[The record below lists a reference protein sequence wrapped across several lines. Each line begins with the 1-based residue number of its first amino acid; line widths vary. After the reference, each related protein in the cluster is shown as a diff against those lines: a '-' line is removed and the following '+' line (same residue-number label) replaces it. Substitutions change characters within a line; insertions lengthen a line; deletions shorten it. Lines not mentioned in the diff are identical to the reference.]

1 MNDSQTQL
9 FCFTIN
15 FSSARCLS
23 CTRRYPSWGRAP
35 PRSRTSA
42 PRFPSSTSSTTTR
55 RGGEGM
61 VSREFFSFAH
71 NFFFGRVS
79 SPFYRHLITLDSF
92 SNEPPMDLCWF
103 QILYFVH
110 TSYFKRWFEFHKLA
124 NCYLMVLSN
133 NQPSLRAV
141 LWKGLN
147 LEPYLYW
154 DPEPESN

>member
-9 FCFTIN
+9 FCFMLSS
-15 FSSARCLS
+15 SSARCLS

-55 RGGEGM
+55 RGGEGIAGIFQF
-61 VSREFFSFAH
+61 RA
-71 NFFFGRVS
+71 NLFFGGVS
-79 SPFYRHLITLDSF
+79 SPFFRHLITLDSF
-92 SNEPPMDLCWF
+92 SNEPPMDLRWF

-110 TSYFKRWFEFHKLA
+110 TSYWKRWFEFHKLA

-141 LWKGLN
+141 LRKDPN